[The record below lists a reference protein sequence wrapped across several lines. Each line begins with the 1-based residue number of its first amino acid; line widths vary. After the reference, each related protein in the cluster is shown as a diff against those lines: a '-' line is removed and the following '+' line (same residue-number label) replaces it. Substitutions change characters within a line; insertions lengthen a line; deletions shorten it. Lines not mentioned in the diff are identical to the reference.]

1 MERYSPAWSNLQDLF
16 EVGNVRRLYLVLVV
30 GLVLVALAALAN
42 EFLSGAERTLFLLAC
57 SLQTIYLG
65 YCFTADT
72 QAARNGV
79 GFAHVFVFV
88 SVAGWVGYGFSGAAL
103 SRIDGLGIVAIAYWQ
118 HMLGLAVTLMVWSLP
133 LPGGFR
139 ERGPEWY
146 EDLLISCNKIS
157 LAALVL
163 LFLLVAALAVYRMSL
178 GLVFSGTGLI
188 MEQVSSWQSA
198 LVQLGLGLDMVAL
211 LVGLLLVFDK
221 DPLRRAIGYML
232 IGMQL
237 LFAFAE
243 SRRAVV
249 GVIMA
254 GFLLWV
260 ARYRI
265 KGKQLLFMA
274 VLSIFV
280 VGFVGPFFAIVR
292 NEAWI
297 QGVHVVDPDYRIGIL
312 GDSIRVALSEFDFSK
327 PYSSDY
333 QDNVKNRVAFYEYAV
348 MLQGKITDGWE
359 PRNGEVAYYGLL
371 ESVPSMFWPNKR
383 GFLGNYNIEQKVQV
397 WFGEAPV
404 DAGGTLLG
412 YAIADGGVVG
422 VMIYFGVLGFCLW
435 MLRNFSYFAKH
446 PLLRI
451 WAVSSVFVIC
461 FWIESSIASVMSV
474 MRLLLVLYVLDKIL
488 GVAFPRR
495 AYL

>member
-1 MERYSPAWSNLQDLF
+1 M
-16 EVGNVRRLYLVLVV
+16 GNVRRLYFVLVV
-30 GLVLVALAALAN
+30 GLLLVALASLAN
-42 EFLSGAERTLFLLAC
+42 ELLSGAERTLFLLAC
-57 SLQTIYLG
+57 SLQIIYLG
-65 YCFTADT
+65 YCFTADA

-79 GFAHVFVFV
+79 GIAHVVVFV
-88 SVAGWVGYGFSGAAL
+88 SIAGWVGYGFSGNAL
-103 SRIDGLGIVAIAYWQ
+103 SGVDGLIVVGMAYWQ
-118 HMLGLAVTLMVWSLP
+118 HMVGLAVTLMVWSLP
-133 LPGGFR
+133 LPGGYR
-139 ERGPEWY
+139 ESGPEWY
-146 EDLLISCNKIS
+146 EQLLISCNKIS
-157 LAALVL
+157 ASVL
-163 LFLLVAALAVYRMSL
+163 ILLVVLVGGLAMYRISL

-188 MEQVSSWQSA
+188 MEQVSSLQSA
-198 LVQLGLGLDMVAL
+198 MVQLSLSLDMVAL

-221 DPLRRAIGYML
+221 HPLRRAIGYML

-254 GFLLWV
+254 GFLIWV

-265 KGKQLLFMA
+265 RGRQLVFMA

-297 QGVHVVDPDYRIGIL
+297 QGIHVVDPDYRIGIL
-312 GDSIRVALSEFDFSK
+312 GDSIRVAWNEFDFSK

-333 QDNVKNRVAFYEYAV
+333 QENVKNRVAFYEYAV
-348 MLQGKITDGWE
+348 MLQGKIMDGWK
-359 PRNGEVAYYGLL
+359 PRNGEVAYYGVL
-371 ESVPSMFWPNKR
+371 EIVPSMFWPSKR
-383 GFLGNYNIEQKVQV
+383 DFLGSYNIEQKVQV

-412 YAIADGGVVG
+412 YAIADGSVVG
-422 VMIYFGVLGFCLW
+422 VIIYFGALGFCLW
-435 MLRNFSYFAKH
+435 MLRHFSYFARY

-451 WAVSSVFVIC
+451 WAVSSVFVIG

-474 MRLLLVLYVLDKIL
+474 MRLLLALYLLDKIL
-488 GVAFPRR
+488 WLAFKKR
-495 AYL
+495 AYH